1 MSELKLPHINQVSVS
16 GRLTQDP
23 DFKTME
29 NGVARLSTRMA
40 VNRPY
45 RDRNNNWQEETSFKN
60 LILWHKTA
68 EYHAPQ
74 LHKGTP
80 VLATGRLHS
89 YAWKDEEDQSHSKV
103 EIQVRNLQ
111 VLEKRPAKQPSDLE
125 GLEGLEDQEELIWEA
140 A

>member
-1 MSELKLPHINQVSVS
+1 MSELKLPHINQVSIS

-29 NGVARLSTRMA
+29 NGVARLNTRMA

-45 RDRNNNWQEETSFKN
+45 RDRNNNWQEETSFFN
-60 LILWHKTA
+60 LILWHKIA

-80 VLATGRLHS
+80 VLVNGRLHS
-89 YAWKDEEDQSHSKV
+89 YAWKDEEDHPQSKV

-111 VLEKRPAKQPSDLE
+111 ILEKKPVRQPSELE
-125 GLEGLEDQEELIWEA
+125 ELEDQEVLISEA

>member
-1 MSELKLPHINQVSVS
+1 MTALKLPQINQVSIS

-23 DFKTME
+23 DFKTTE
-29 NGVARLSTRMA
+29 NGVARLSTRIA
-40 VNRPY
+40 VNRSY
-45 RDRNNNWQEETSFKN
+45 LDRNNDWQEETSFFN

-68 EYHAPQ
+68 QYHNSH

-80 VLATGRLHS
+80 VLVNGRLHS
-89 YAWKDEEDQSHSKV
+89 YTWKDEANQPHPQV

-111 VLEKRPAKQPSDLE
+111 ILEKTPKQSNTLDDLE
-125 GLEGLEDQEELIWEA
+125 SQEELILEA